1 MSLHLPAPRLLPLAI
16 VALTALLAVKSAW
29 LVRGWLP
36 RPVIDGLAMVNVARA
51 EGPEKGHAPPANAH
65 MGPSTPPPKHG
76 EAAPQRPEPVPEP
89 SPVAGPPP
97 VSDAER
103 ALLLELRQR
112 RQDLERRDSTVTAR
126 ESVLT
131 AAEQKIA
138 ARVDEMRDLQKRL
151 ETLDAARQQRDDA
164 GWQGLV
170 KTYEAMKPREAAA
183 IFNDLAMSVLLPLI
197 GHMKEAKAASV
208 LAAMSPDK
216 ARDVTSQLAK
226 SRTRP
231 DTLAE
236 PVSANPS
243 RPPPNKS

>member
-1 MSLHLPAPRLLPLAI
+1 MTLHLPAPRLLPLAI
-16 VALTALLAVKSAW
+16 VALAALLAVKATW

-36 RPVIDGLAMVNVARA
+36 RPVIDGLAMVNAARA
-51 EGPEKGHAPPANAH
+51 EGPEKGHAAPARAH
-65 MGPSTPPPKHG
+65 TGPSAPPPKHG
-76 EAAPQRPEPVPEP
+76 EAAPQRPEPVPESGP
-89 SPVAGPPP
+89 AAGPPP

-103 ALLLELRQR
+103 ALLVELRQR
-112 RQDLERRDSTVTAR
+112 RQDLERRDATVTAR

-131 AAEQKIA
+131 AAEQKIS

-170 KTYEAMKPREAAA
+170 KTYEAMKPREAAT

-197 GHMKEAKAASV
+197 GHMKEAKVALV

-226 SRTRP
+226 SRSRP
-231 DTLAE
+231 DPPAE
-236 PVSANPS
+236 PVSASPS
-243 RPPPNKS
+243 RPSPNKS